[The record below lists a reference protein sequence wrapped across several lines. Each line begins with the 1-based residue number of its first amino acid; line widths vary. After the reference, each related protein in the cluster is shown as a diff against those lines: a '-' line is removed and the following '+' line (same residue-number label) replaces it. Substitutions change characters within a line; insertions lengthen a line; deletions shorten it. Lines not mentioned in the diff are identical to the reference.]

1 MFGSDNVLCHVF
13 QKLQIQRVLFT
24 AAHTLYQ
31 LGTSFLWLTPQPEP
45 KEATKTQVSGGSS

>member
-1 MFGSDNVLCHVF
+1 MFDSDNVLCHVF

-24 AAHTLYQ
+24 AAHTLYL